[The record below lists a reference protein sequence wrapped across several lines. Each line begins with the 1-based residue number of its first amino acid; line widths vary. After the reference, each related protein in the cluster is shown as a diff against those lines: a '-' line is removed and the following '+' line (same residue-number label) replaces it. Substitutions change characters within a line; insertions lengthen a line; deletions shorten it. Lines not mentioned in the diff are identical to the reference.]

1 MTRSE
6 LIKKISARYPNMF
19 IKDLSAIIDTIFLEI
34 SQAMIESRRVEIRGF
49 GAFTVRTR
57 KARTA
62 RNPRTNAIVKLSER
76 LSPYFRAG
84 KELRIRLNKN
94 KP

>member
-6 LIKKISARYPNMF
+6 LIKKVSARYPGMF
-19 IKDLSAIIDTIFLEI
+19 IKDLSAIVDMIFSEI
-34 SQAMIESRRVEIRGF
+34 AQAMVENRRVEIRGF
-49 GAFTVRTR
+49 GAFTVRSR

-62 RNPRTNAIVKLSER
+62 RNPRTNAVVALGER

-84 KELRIRLNKN
+84 KELRIRLNKS
-94 KP
+94 